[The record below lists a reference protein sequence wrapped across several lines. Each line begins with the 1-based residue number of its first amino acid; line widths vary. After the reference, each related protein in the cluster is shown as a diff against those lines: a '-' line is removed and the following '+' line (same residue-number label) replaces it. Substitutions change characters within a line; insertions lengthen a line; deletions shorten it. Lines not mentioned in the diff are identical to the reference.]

1 MSSEL
6 HEIGK
11 EFYLLRSKEEFLHRN
26 IYIKRFVGTHGE
38 SMNMIMDPGT
48 SIDYPVLSKTLKEL
62 IGGIKN
68 VHAVFLSHQD
78 PDVSSNIMAILAS
91 APKAVVFASEDTWR
105 LISMYGIPEKRF
117 RAVESFKF
125 DVLRIKKTGHYIQF
139 IPAKYCHFV
148 GATMFYDF
156 ESKVIFTGDFLG
168 GVDSRKGNGI
178 YANEESWEG
187 ISLFHQIYMP
197 SKKALQI
204 AVDKIGL
211 LNKIPEVI
219 APQHGDVIKGD
230 FVNDFLSRIASLDVG
245 MDAAEWEEE
254 KLETLI
260 VAFNGFLDMIKNLYP
275 DIHESLIASL
285 SKAGEFTPSIRISGD
300 SVVQIKILPND
311 AIYHFWKEVIK
322 VSDADTLSELRGLF
336 SSSLSNF
343 GIEIPDFISEETKT
357 TGIVKGEEFIA

>member
-1 MSSEL
+1 MASEL

-11 EFYLLRSKEEFLHRN
+11 EFYLLRSGEKFLHRN

-38 SMNMIMDPGT
+38 SMNMLMDPGT
-48 SIDYPVLSKTLKEL
+48 SVDYPVLSKTLKEL

-68 VHAVFLSHQD
+68 VHAIFLSHQD

-91 APKAVVFASEDTWR
+91 APKAIILASEDTWR

-117 RAVESFKF
+117 KSVESFKF

-168 GVDSRKGNGI
+168 GVDTRDGSGI
-178 YANEESWEG
+178 YADEKSWEG

-211 LNKIPEVI
+211 LNKTPEII
-219 APQHGDVIKGD
+219 APQHGDVIKGE
-230 FVNDFLSRIASLDVG
+230 FVYDFLSRIASLDVG
-245 MDAAEWEEE
+245 LDAAEWEED
-254 KLETLI
+254 KLSTLM
-260 VAFNGFLDMIKNLYP
+260 VALNGFLDMLKNLYP
-275 DIHESLIASL
+275 DIHQGVISSL
-285 SKAGEFTPSIRISGD
+285 SKSQEFTPSIRVSGD
-300 SVVQIKILPND
+300 SIVQIKILPQD
-311 AIYHFWKEVIK
+311 AIYHFWKELVN
-322 VSDADTLSELRGLF
+322 VSDEDTLSELRGLF
-336 SSSLSNF
+336 ASSLSNF
-343 GIEIPDFISEETKT
+343 GIELPDFIIKESGTTENDSEDS
-357 TGIVKGEEFIA
+357 FIA